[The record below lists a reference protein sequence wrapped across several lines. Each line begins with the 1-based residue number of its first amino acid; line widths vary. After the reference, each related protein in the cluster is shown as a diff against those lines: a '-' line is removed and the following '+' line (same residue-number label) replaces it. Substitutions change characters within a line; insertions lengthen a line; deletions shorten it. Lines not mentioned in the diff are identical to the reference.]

1 MITELLF
8 PQSPIS
14 NIQSRFPSAFLCDL
28 CGSTVNPSE
37 KVGKMP
43 TLLENTAETP
53 ALYLE
58 HAYELTLLRAMQGR
72 RSVW

>member
-8 PQSPIS
+8 PQPPIS
-14 NIQSRFPSAFLCDL
+14 NIQSRFPSASLCDL
-28 CGSTVNPSE
+28 CGSAANPSE

-53 ALYLE
+53 ART
-58 HAYELTLLRAMQGR
+58 YEEVASFLAS
-72 RSVW
+72 SVSS

>member
-1 MITELLF
+1 
-8 PQSPIS
+8 
-14 NIQSRFPSAFLCDL
+14 
-28 CGSTVNPSE
+28 
-37 KVGKMP
+37 MP